1 MLNFIKTQA
10 IRFTKDEDGLALT
23 EYLIL
28 LGLLTGAVILAV
40 VAFGGA
46 LSNTW
51 NTWGTFF
58 TDWGIGAP
66 TNG

>member
-1 MLNFIKTQA
+1 MLKFIKTQA
-10 IRFTKDEDGLALT
+10 VRFTKEEDGLALT

-40 VAFGGA
+40 VAFGSA
-46 LSNTW
+46 LANTW

-58 TDWGIGAP
+58 TTWGVGAP
-66 TNG
+66 VSG